1 MATPTTSVDEYSTEL
16 LKVVTA
22 SNVDAGT
29 YTYNFGYTAAQ
40 LKNGFSI
47 QTGTITDS
55 TLTVLGSNDGTTYI
69 DITSDLYGVA
79 SLASSSIYATDIP
92 YPVKFMRIQAV
103 TVDASN
109 AFSFI
114 LYGPRK

>member
-22 SNVDAGT
+22 SNVDAAT
-29 YTYNFGYTAAQ
+29 YTYDFGYTAGQ

-47 QTGTITDS
+47 QTGTITDA
-55 TLTVLGSNDGTTYI
+55 TLTVLGSNNGSTFL
-69 DITSDLYGVA
+69 DITSDLYGVS
-79 SLASSSIYATDIP
+79 SLASSTIYATDIP

-103 TVDASN
+103 TVDTSN
-109 AFSFI
+109 AFSFS